1 MISGNVSMSNEV
13 NGVAI
18 QPTPTIG
25 MVGLVHDLS
34 HVMTTNAKS
43 AGDSIYVIGEA
54 DLSFGGSELQQMTE
68 GKITG
73 QAPAIDLE
81 VEAARQKALLSA
93 IQNDLVA
100 SATDLSEGGFAV
112 ALCEKV
118 FGTENLGADVTIAG
132 SAVTALFSETQSRFL
147 VTVKEE
153 NIAAFEAAVQDA
165 VKIGVVTDDAKLSV
179 RGEENA
185 VLIEGTVEEFQKE
198 WEGALQCLLN
208 SED

>member
-1 MISGNVSMSNEV
+1 M
-13 NGVAI
+13 
-18 QPTPTIG
+18 
-25 MVGLVHDLS
+25 
-34 HVMTTNAKS
+34 
-43 AGDSIYVIGEA
+43 
-54 DLSFGGSELQQMTE
+54 
-68 GKITG
+68 
-73 QAPAIDLE
+73 
-81 VEAARQKALLSA
+81 
-93 IQNDLVA
+93 
-100 SATDLSEGGFAV
+100 
-112 ALCEKV
+112 
-118 FGTENLGADVTIAG
+118 TIAG